1 MLDLNKIEKIL
12 VIRLSSLSDIL
23 LTTPLVRTLK
33 QKYPHLKIDFLLRP
47 QYKQV
52 YEFNPYIDTLLFYE
66 NDNERKISEKLRNR
80 KYDLII
86 DLQNNFRSRKIS
98 KNTGTV
104 RRVFKKPTLKKFLL
118 VKFKINKFK
127 EIVHIPEYYARTIE
141 KLYLDDKGLDL
152 FLPENVEPVLTHG
165 ENYIGLCPGSRH
177 FTKMWPK
184 EYFIE
189 LGNMLIAKGFTV
201 VLFGGK
207 DDKEITAEISKN
219 ISGSINLSNDNDL
232 FDTAKNMKKCKLV
245 VCNDSGLMHTA
256 SAVDIPLIAIFGST
270 VKEFG
275 FFPYKA
281 KSLILEN
288 NLLNCRPC
296 SHIGRSSCPE
306 EHFKC
311 MLEISPQI
319 VYDNI
324 LRFLSE

>member
-1 MLDLNKIEKIL
+1 MIDLNRIEKIL
-12 VIRLSSLSDIL
+12 VIRLSSLGDIL
-23 LTTPLVRTLK
+23 LTTPLVRSLK
-33 QKYPHLKIDFLLRP
+33 QKHPHLKIDFLLRQ

-52 YEFNPYIDTLLFYE
+52 YEFNPYIDSLLFYE
-66 NDNERKISEKLRNR
+66 NDNERKISGKLRNR

-104 RRVFKKPTLKKFLL
+104 RRVFKKPTFKKFLL

-127 EIVHIPEYYARTIE
+127 EITSIPEYYARTVE
-141 KLYLDDKGLDL
+141 NLHLDEKGLDL
-152 FLPENVEPVLTHG
+152 FLPENIEPVLAHN

-219 ISGSINLSNDNDL
+219 VSGSINLSNDNDL
-232 FDTAKNMKKCKLV
+232 FNTAANMKKCKLV

-270 VKEFG
+270 VREFG

-306 EHFKC
+306 KHFKC